1 MAKRIDNRQKMHV
14 VPKSK
19 KERILLNKLKAR
31 LKSERRK
38 WSQRQK

>member
-1 MAKRIDNRQKMHV
+1 MAKRIDNRQKLHV
-14 VPKSK
+14 VPKPK
-19 KERILLNKLKAR
+19 KDRLLFGKLKAR